1 MEQPPTSMLC
11 HLRSGQAGYVDQCDM
26 YDMDDADE
34 EETNKMNKAA
44 LAWLQEQGYT
54 LCFAMVAVCVLTAI
68 LPLTMRF
75 S

>member
-1 MEQPPTSMLC
+1 
-11 HLRSGQAGYVDQCDM
+11 M

-54 LCFAMVAVCVLTAI
+54 LCFAMVALCVSL
-68 LPLTMRF
+68 LQF
-75 S
+75 CH

>member
-1 MEQPPTSMLC
+1 
-11 HLRSGQAGYVDQCDM
+11 M
-26 YDMDDADE
+26 YDMDEADE

-44 LAWLQEQGYT
+44 LALLQEQGYT
-54 LCFAMVAVCVLTAI
+54 RVLCHGRFVCVLTAI